1 REIMFSPDQGIRLRA
16 LYRGP
21 SAQASTTALLYVA
34 SDGEDDDSIRRT
46 LTQLLGEEK
55 ALMIVFPRGV
65 GEVPWNKVIYRDML
79 RNAMHVG
86 HTVDSMRLWD
96 VLQSVEVL
104 KRQGQVDLRRITI
117 LGRSGSGILALYAAI
132 LDDSIAQV
140 MLIDPPVSHRQGPI
154 FLNILRY
161 TDLPET
167 AALLAPRRL
176 VFYGRIPEEYDY
188 TLSVYRLLGTPDHL
202 SLSMSI
208 RAVLDQHYD
217 HNFSSGY

>member
-1 REIMFSPDQGIRLRA
+1 M
-16 LYRGP
+16 
-21 SAQASTTALLYVA
+21 A

-65 GEVPWNKVIYRDML
+65 GEIPWNKVIYRDML

-176 VFYGRIPEEYDY
+176 VFYGRVPEEYDY
-188 TLSVYRLLGTPDHL
+188 TQSVYRLLGTPDHL

-208 RAVLDQHYD
+208 RAVLDQRYD